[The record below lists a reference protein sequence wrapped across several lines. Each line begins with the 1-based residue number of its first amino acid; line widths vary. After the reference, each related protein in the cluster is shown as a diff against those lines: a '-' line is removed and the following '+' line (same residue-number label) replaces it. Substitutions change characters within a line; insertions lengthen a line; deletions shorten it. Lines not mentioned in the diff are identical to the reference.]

1 MSYINEPIPYQF
13 TNEDILHDFKIY
25 KNKKKVAK
33 IWGIS
38 IKDIN
43 EILNNTEQRNKMVWK
58 LIKCN
63 LTLYKVIRSSN
74 DGSVIIEDK
83 VCMDKQG
90 RSYARYEITMLKIV

>member
-1 MSYINEPIPYQF
+1 MQYINEPIPYQF

-43 EILNNTEQRNKMVWK
+43 EILNNTEQRNKMV
-58 LIKCN
+58 
-63 LTLYKVIRSSN
+63 
-74 DGSVIIEDK
+74 
-83 VCMDKQG
+83 
-90 RSYARYEITMLKIV
+90 